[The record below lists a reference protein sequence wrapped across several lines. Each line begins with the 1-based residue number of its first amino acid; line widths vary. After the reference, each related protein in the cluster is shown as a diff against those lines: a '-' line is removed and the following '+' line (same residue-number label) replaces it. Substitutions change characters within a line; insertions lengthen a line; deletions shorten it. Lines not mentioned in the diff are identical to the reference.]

1 MPLVSFWFLVLSR
14 LLPDIVHPPSN
25 ITFVQDFE
33 IDENSTE
40 YLALHPMASM
50 KQPSLVAEH
59 FELLTEDEDQS
70 LSDSDNSA
78 ASQSSG
84 DEHSNGN
91 RKLKKKPR

>member
-1 MPLVSFWFLVLSR
+1 LYILLST
-14 LLPDIVHPPSN
+14 

>member
-1 MPLVSFWFLVLSR
+1 MPLVSFWFPVL
-14 LLPDIVHPPSN
+14 SN
-25 ITFVQDFE
+25 ITSLQDFE
-33 IDENSTE
+33 IDENSAE

-78 ASQSSG
+78 ASG
-84 DEHSNGN
+84 DEHSNEN
-91 RKLKKKPR
+91 TKFKKKPR